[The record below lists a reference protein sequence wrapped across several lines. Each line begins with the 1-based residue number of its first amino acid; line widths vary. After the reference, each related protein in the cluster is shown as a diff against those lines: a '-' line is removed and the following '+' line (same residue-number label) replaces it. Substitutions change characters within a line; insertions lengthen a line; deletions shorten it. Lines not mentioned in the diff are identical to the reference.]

1 MTIDPA
7 SVQFRPIDF
16 SLFYC
21 ECRVSPD
28 KAFWSTSSSLPMLHH
43 VVRRSLMIFAKV
55 SKILSYAVNE
65 QRDILVKTN
74 SARRERDSSPVTV
87 SGVCQYTV

>member
-1 MTIDPA
+1 
-7 SVQFRPIDF
+7 
-16 SLFYC
+16 
-21 ECRVSPD
+21 
-28 KAFWSTSSSLPMLHH
+28 MLHH